1 MVANIVLNNKAK
13 AVVLEILGVEW
24 SPEVENLKLCI
35 VGGATKLKNYQDE
48 LVKLEIGKE
57 GSVGAALVKEVK
69 EVDGEYITLSDKDIE
84 TLNKKAENYQKRPQ
98 NRYESEMLK
107 VKSLEEKKAELLSEI
122 DLKRKFRDKE
132 EFNWEGHVK
141 YWEERSR
148 KAKEYFDNL
157 PWIARLFLKLGGFK

>member
-1 MVANIVLNNKAK
+1 MAANIVLNSKTK

-57 GSVGAALVKEVK
+57 GSVGAALVKEV
-69 EVDGEYITLSDKDIE
+69 DGEYRTLSDKDIE
-84 TLNKKAENYQKRPQ
+84 TLNKKAEDYQRRPQ
-98 NRYESEMLK
+98 KRYESEMSK
-107 VKSLEEKKAELLSEI
+107 VKSLEEEKANLLSDIALNKKIRNDEKV
-122 DLKRKFRDKE
+122 D
-132 EFNWEGHVK
+132 WEGHVK
-141 YWEERSR
+141 HWEERSR

-157 PWIARLFLKLGGFK
+157 PWIARLFLKLGGLK

>member
-1 MVANIVLNNKAK
+1 MAANIVLNSKAK

-57 GSVGAALVKEVK
+57 GSVGAALVKEV
-69 EVDGEYITLSDKDIE
+69 DGEYRTLSDKDIE
-84 TLNKKAENYQKRPQ
+84 TLNKKAEDYQRRPQ
-98 NRYESEMLK
+98 KRYESEMSK
-107 VKSLEEKKAELLSEI
+107 VKSLEEEKANLLSDIALNKKIRNDEKV
-122 DLKRKFRDKE
+122 D
-132 EFNWEGHVK
+132 WEGHVE
-141 YWEERSR
+141 YWKERSR

-157 PWIARLFLKLGGFK
+157 PWIARLFLKLGGLK